1 MLNRNCPIG
10 IIDSGIGG
18 YSVARRVQKLLPHEN
33 LLYLGD
39 GANTPYGNHTGQE
52 ILELTRYML
61 RFMRDHEVKGLLVAC
76 NTISCLIDQYRDEM
90 DCPVF
95 SVVQAGADAVAQLP
109 YQKIGVISTCFTAE
123 SGCYPKLIDQVAP
136 GRQIISHGCPN
147 LANLV
152 EQNVGNPDAQPLIDG
167 DLTENLEPLVTRE
180 QIQCCVLG
188 CTHYPLAEE
197 NIRRLYPDLVL
208 VDPAERMAEGL
219 KAYLSQSDLMN
230 EQTETGRLD
239 IFTTGSLEEYIKKA
253 NKVGLNPIN
262 SIQFYPP
269 IQLATEPTV

>member
-52 ILELTRYML
+52 ILELTRHML

-167 DLTENLEPLVTRE
+167 DLTENLEPLVSRE

-188 CTHYPLAEE
+188 CTHYPLVEE

-262 SIQFYPP
+262 SVQFYPP